1 MLYEVEK
8 QGSVYGAYG
17 AVGMAAGEG
26 ERAALTAVEQVAE
39 DTGTYRVRPAGTDE
53 PWMVASY
60 ADGHAFQL
68 DAV

>member
-8 QGSVYGAYG
+8 QGLVYGTYEPIG
-17 AVGMAAGEG
+17 KGEG
-26 ERAALTAVEQVAE
+26 EGDRAALIAVEQVAE

-53 PWMVASY
+53 PWMIASY

-68 DAV
+68 DAI